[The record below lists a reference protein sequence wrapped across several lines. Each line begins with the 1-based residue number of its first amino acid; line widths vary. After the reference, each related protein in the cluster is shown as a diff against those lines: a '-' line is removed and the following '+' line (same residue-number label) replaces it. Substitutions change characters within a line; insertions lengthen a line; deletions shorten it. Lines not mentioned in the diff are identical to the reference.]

1 MKNKV
6 IELGNLI
13 RDANGVMVLTGAGMD
28 TESNIPDFRSESGL
42 WGDIDPGI
50 VANIDG
56 FYENY
61 SRIHEFFS
69 KGLEL
74 LKDCKPH
81 NGHYVLAE
89 LEKKGLINA
98 IATQNISGLHSMAGN
113 KNVYELHGNIQ
124 TFRCNHCS
132 QSANSIEYLQKKSCR
147 HCGKKAL
154 RPNAVLFGEMLPE
167 DAWEKT
173 LDEVQNSDVLI
184 VIGTSLEVYP
194 VNEIP
199 RSAKGKTV
207 YINDDIDDIIAGIYG
222 FDLIIEGKAKEVLKD
237 LYDTLNK

>member
-1 MKNKV
+1 MKNNV
-6 IELGNLI
+6 LELSNFI
-13 RDANGVMVLTGAGMD
+13 KNADSVAVLTGAGMD

-42 WGDIDPGI
+42 WSDMDPGV
-50 VANIDG
+50 VANINN

-61 SRIHEFFS
+61 SLIHEFFS

-89 LEKKGLINA
+89 LEERGLISTV
-98 IATQNISGLHSMAGN
+98 ATQNISGLHTVAGN

-124 TFRCNHCS
+124 TFRCNHCDS
-132 QSANSIEYLQKKSCR
+132 PADPAEYLQKKSCR

-167 DAWEKT
+167 DVWNKA
-173 LDEVQNSDVLI
+173 LDEVRNSDVLI

-199 RSAKGKTV
+199 KLARGKTV
-207 YINDDIDDIIAGIYG
+207 YINDDIDDKKIKTYG
-222 FDLIIEGKAKEVLKD
+222 FDLIIKGKAKEILGD
-237 LYDTLNK
+237 LHNKLNK